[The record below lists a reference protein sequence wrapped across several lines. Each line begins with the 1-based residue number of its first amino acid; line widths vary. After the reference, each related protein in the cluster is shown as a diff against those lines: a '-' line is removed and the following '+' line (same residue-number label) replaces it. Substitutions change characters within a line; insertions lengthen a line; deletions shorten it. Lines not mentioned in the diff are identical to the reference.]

1 MTNYDISSPKILSS
15 MTKKGSLSLLG
26 CSKQKAIVEVKKTH
40 NKRIRTNPNPHI
52 SEGKKIKKVYYIDPV
67 PRYPF

>member
-1 MTNYDISSPKILSS
+1 MFQT
-15 MTKKGSLSLLG
+15 
-26 CSKQKAIVEVKKTH
+26 KAINQVKKHPKKT
-40 NKRIRTNPNPHI
+40 KRIRPNPNPHI